1 MNIVYKM
8 IRLGTLI
15 LSIEKNPYMTMKN
28 KLAVSIKDFITI
40 IYNCNWIRLIIIS
53 KTLSYTIRQNIK
65 RRYYQ
70 CLLNRIGNERFYNK
84 KVS

>member
-8 IRLGTLI
+8 DSSLDSNIINRKE
-15 LSIEKNPYMTMKN
+15 SVYNKN
-28 KLAVSIKDFITI
+28 KLAVSIMDFITI
-40 IYNCNWIRLIIIS
+40 IYNCNWILLIIILS
-53 KTLSYTIRQNIK
+53 TLSNTPKQNNK
-65 RRYYQ
+65 RIYYL

>member
-1 MNIVYKM
+1 
-8 IRLGTLI
+8 
-15 LSIEKNPYMTMKN
+15 MTMKN
-28 KLAVSIKDFITI
+28 KPVVSIMDFITI
-40 IYNCNWIRLIIIS
+40 IYNCDWILLIIIS

-65 RRYYQ
+65 RIYYQ